1 MTGLILRLIT
11 WMNEQNVLPINIKL
25 RNMYLKDSI
34 SSNYIV
40 MKSGILGNWYIR
52 NIYTISK

>member
-1 MTGLILRLIT
+1 
-11 WMNEQNVLPINIKL
+11 MNEQNVLPINIKL